1 MPLIVGIDLGTTNSV
16 VAVMK
21 PGGPEVVHLKGG
33 AAMTPSVV
41 GVNKRGEMLVGD
53 NALKNWQM
61 APRDTILSV
70 KRLMGRPSDDPE
82 VDRVRKDFLYHIG
95 KPKDG
100 TKAGLAILL
109 GGKEV
114 RPFEVSAIILRK
126 LKDDVAA
133 VLGESPTHA
142 VITVPAYF
150 NAAQRLDTQRAAE
163 SAGLVVLRLVD
174 EPTAAAVALGIDDGT
189 DNGGARTIV
198 VYDLGGGT
206 FDLSVLMMANSVF
219 APLCLEG
226 DMWLGGDNFDT
237 LIVNE
242 LHRRI
247 LSDHHIALPDKVKWA
262 LAQPRNDAS
271 ANDFLRCHV
280 MLRLACRAAK
290 EALTHN
296 RSADVIVP
304 AVLKDAD
311 GDLIDIDYEIT
322 REWFIRAASA
332 LIQRSTDL
340 MSKALKEAAVAPAE
354 VDYVLLAGGS
364 THMCGVADAVRAH
377 FAGSPAKIV
386 IHHRPKELVA
396 LGAAIL
402 AARIGIPASAGVPS
416 NAAQP
421 VAGTVADDPVMTI
434 AEKDYGLKLADGS
447 MEVMVRKGDTIP
459 SENQIFQKFTTT
471 LPGQRVVMIE
481 VFAGSNKKADKNEPQ
496 GKAVLALPPGLPPG
510 TVYELRF
517 SLTVDRTPLLA
528 GRLGGRDLPVSLV
541 RGEDGE
547 VAATAIASAEIALA
561 ELAGGLTAVELQAAR
576 AAQDQAVRAFAQH
589 EPGEAIDAAKRLRG
603 SLQPGGGDAE
613 SPEAKADRL
622 GSFARGLLDAYGW
635 MFEEEEATAL
645 RARIDAVSLARSRGD
660 RARLDAATVALDAAT
675 DRENLPGVG
684 ANAQMRRMLV
694 AGVVRPADPK
704 TAEDLML
711 EIDRIEAFGRQ
722 NLSAGRGPAAAI
734 ERIRRDFEAVEARLA
749 AALEAIP
756 DREPPASCPNRACG
770 KPPGGRHCQH
780 CGVDTLAPQKFQ

>member
-16 VAVMK
+16 VAVMR

-95 KPKDG
+95 KPSDG

-126 LKDDVAA
+126 LKEDVAA
-133 VLGESPTHA
+133 VLGEPPTHA

-163 SAGLVVLRLVD
+163 LAGLVVLRLVD

-247 LSDHHIALPDKVKWA
+247 LSDHHIALPEKVKWA
-262 LAQPRNDAS
+262 LAQPRNDPS

-296 RSADVIVP
+296 RSADVIIP

-322 REWFIRAASA
+322 REWFVRAAAA

-340 MSKALKEAAVAPAE
+340 MSKAMKEAAVAPGE

-402 AARIGIPASAGVPS
+402 AARIGLPQTAGPA
-416 NAAQP
+416 NAPRADATGAEDE
-421 VAGTVADDPVMTI
+421 VAPTI
-434 AEKDYGLKLADGS
+434 VEKDYGFKLADGS
-447 MEVMVRKGDTIP
+447 MEVMVRKGDPLP
-459 SENQIFQKFTTT
+459 SENRVFGKFTTT

-481 VFAGSNKKADKNEPQ
+481 VYAGSNEKADKNELQ
-496 GKAVLALPPGLPPG
+496 GKAVLTLPSGLPPG
-510 TVYELRF
+510 TVYELRLALDVNREAR
-517 SLTVDRTPLLA
+517 LT
-528 GRLGGRDLPVSLV
+528 GRLAGRDLPVSYV
-541 RGEDGE
+541 RGEGLE
-547 VAATAIASAEIALA
+547 AAAAAVASAEVAFA
-561 ELAGGLTAVELQAAR
+561 ERAGGLTAVELQAAR
-576 AAQDQAVRAFAQH
+576 AAQDQAVRALAEH
-589 EPGEAIDAAKRLRG
+589 DPGEAMEGADRLRG
-603 SLQPGGGDAE
+603 ALHPGGGEAE

-622 GSFARGLLDAYGW
+622 GGFARGLLETYGW
-635 MFEEEEATAL
+635 MFTEEEATAL

-660 RARLDAATVALDAAT
+660 RARLDAATSALDAAT
-675 DRENLPGVG
+675 DQQNLPGVVVD
-684 ANAQMRRMLV
+684 AQMRRMLV
-694 AGVVRPADPK
+694 AGVLRPADPK
-704 TAEDLML
+704 AAEELMREL
-711 EIDRIEAFGRQ
+711 DRIEGFGRQ
-722 NLSAGRGPAAAI
+722 NLVAGRGATAAI
-734 ERIRRDFEAVEARLA
+734 ERIRRDFDAVEVRIAE
-749 AALEAIP
+749 ALQALP
-756 DREPPASCPNRACG
+756 GRDAPASCPNKACG